1 MGITFM
7 SSFLVLKSD
16 PHFEGIGRRKMIEY
30 SETKVRSKA
39 RIILNDNFIMWW
51 AELLDSL

>member
-1 MGITFM
+1 M

-39 RIILNDNFIMWW
+39 RIILNDNFIM
-51 AELLDSL
+51 